1 MISSRLYALAAS
13 SCAITGAVTA
23 KPETAMLANNAARI
37 IEILGD
43 FIVTLLIE
51 MRAFTHFQICVY

>member
-1 MISSRLYALAAS
+1 MISSPLSALAAS
-13 SCAITGAVTA
+13 SCAITGAVTV

-37 IEILGD
+37 IEILVD